1 MDFSPADLTKYKKLL
16 LQTYKAFAELCN
28 NNEINYCAAGG
39 TLIGAVRHHGF
50 IPWDDDIDVY
60 MKRPDYDKF
69 ISLKNRLADTD
80 YEIIDPSNDGY
91 YCGMAKFSHRNS
103 TIWEFHSIPFVFGAY
118 IDIFVLDYEDGFY
131 DDIVKKRLHFTR
143 KVNLFYLCSNN
154 HTTKEIVNL
163 FFRGEL
169 KKSIWY
175 LFQKSLL
182 CNVHPFLR
190 KTVIRHSSKSSGEW
204 LVAYTG
210 TSQEKDI
217 FRSEWFEGSIPF
229 PFEDTCIDAPLGF
242 DKFLTAMFGDYM
254 TPPPSEMQVSHHAL
268 FYYNLDRRIT
278 RNEIEEM
285 QVKLGYQ

>member
-1 MDFSPADLTKYKKLL
+1 MDFSPADIIKYKKLL
-16 LQTYKAFAELCN
+16 LQTYKAFAEFCK
-28 NNEINYCAAGG
+28 NNEINYFAAGG

-80 YEIIDPSNDGY
+80 YEIINPSNDGY
-91 YCGMAKFSHRNS
+91 YCAMAKFSHRNS
-103 TIWEFHSIPFVFGAY
+103 TIWEFQSIPFVFGAY
-118 IDIFVLDYEDGFY
+118 IDVFVLDYEEGFY
-131 DDIVKKRLHFTR
+131 DDIVKKRLNFTR
-143 KVNLFYLCSNN
+143 KVNLFYLCANN

-163 FFRGEL
+163 FFHGKL

-175 LFQKSLL
+175 LFQKLL
-182 CNVHPFLR
+182 LSNIYPFLR

-229 PFEDTCIDAPLGF
+229 PFEDTCIDAPSGY

-285 QVKLGYQ
+285 QVESRC

>member
-1 MDFSPADLTKYKKLL
+1 MEFSSSDKIKFKYLL
-16 LQTYKAFAELCN
+16 LHTYKAFAEFCN

-69 ISLKNRLADTD
+69 ISLRNRLEDTD

-91 YCGMAKFSHRNS
+91 YCAMAKFSHRNS
-103 TIWEFHSIPFVFGAY
+103 TIWEFQSIPFVYGAFV
-118 IDIFVLDYEDGFY
+118 DVFVLDFEDGLF
-131 DDIVKKRLHFTR
+131 DDVVKKRLNFTR
-143 KVNLFYLCSNN
+143 KVNLFYLSSNN
-154 HTTKEIVNL
+154 HPTKEIVNL
-163 FFRGEL
+163 FFRGEM

-175 LFQKSLL
+175 LFQKSILR
-182 CNVHPFLR
+182 NIHPLFR
-190 KTVIRHSSKSSGEW
+190 KTLIRHSSKSCGEW

-217 FRSEWFEGSIPF
+217 FRSEWFDGSIPF
-229 PFEDTCIDAPLGF
+229 SFEDTRIDAPSGY
-242 DKFLTAMFGDYM
+242 DKFLSAMFGDYM
-254 TPPPSEMQVSHHAL
+254 TPPPIEMQVSHHAL

-278 RNEIEEM
+278 RKEIEEM
-285 QVKLGYQ
+285 QVECKCQ